1 MNSLWP
7 AASRISCIQPRTI
20 FRTCR
25 KIDSLAAGLSNR
37 VARPYSIS
45 LLPFSWGEANNWE
58 RQWRVRL
65 YNAPRSASRFCIG
78 IRSFASERAGII
90 TEFEKLPR
98 NYKDEKGLK
107 FREEIF
113 TPKETASVFGK
124 GIDANSA
131 NRLLRVLHGRRVA
144 GTLEDP
150 DAPSILSVYESQA
163 KKVALSWLREH
174 VPVDETRNYG
184 LRAEKELREMEEKI
198 IDDSQKI
205 GLYKPNSQKIGP
217 GQSVYGNSGLDAI
230 RKQRQMEEDAREA
243 AEAKRKTQADE
254 VRHNTGTLEP
264 MSASKRVE
272 LSAPGENKLL
282 KYYLERSKVLPNT
295 PPDMTWFQRLW
306 PSTLLVF
313 GVVGLCFIFPTIYTP
328 PKNSQRMFPD
338 IPPAA
343 ATVLGL
349 ILANGLVFMMWRF
362 PPAFRMLNKYFI
374 TVPGYPWALS
384 LVGNIFSHQS
394 FYHLSINMLVLYF
407 VGSRLHDE
415 VGRANFLSIYIASGT
430 LASFTSLTSYVLR
443 NVFITSSLGASGA
456 LAGVIAAYLW
466 LNRNEPIGFFGY
478 FLPKETGWSI
488 PSWVPLSVFIGI
500 DIYALT
506 KKRTTPVTMDHW
518 AHLGGYGA
526 GIVAA
531 SILDY
536 RQEQKKKTEMER
548 RKNLAIMDRIREGR
562 L

>member
-7 AASRISCIQPRTI
+7 AASRISCIQPRAI

-150 DAPSILSVYESQA
+150 DAPSILSVYENQA

-184 LRAEKELREMEEKI
+184 LRAEKELREMEDKI

-217 GQSVYGNSGLDAI
+217 GQSVYGNSGLDSI
-230 RKQRQMEEDAREA
+230 RKQRQMEDDAREA

-466 LNRNEPIGFFGY
+466 LNKNEPIGFFGY

-531 SILDY
+531 SILNY
-536 RQEQKKKTEMER
+536 RREQKKKIEMER

>member
-1 MNSLWP
+1 L
-7 AASRISCIQPRTI
+7 
-20 FRTCR
+20 
-25 KIDSLAAGLSNR
+25 
-37 VARPYSIS
+37 
-45 LLPFSWGEANNWE
+45 E
-58 RQWRVRL
+58 RQRRVKL
-65 YNAPRSASRFCIG
+65 YNAPRTASRFCIG
-78 IRSFASERAGII
+78 IRSFASERPGII
-90 TEFEKLPR
+90 TEFEQLPR

-150 DAPSILSVYESQA
+150 DAPSILSVYENQA

-184 LRAEKELREMEEKI
+184 LRAEKELQEMEDKI
-198 IDDSQKI
+198 IEDSQKI
-205 GLYKPNSQKIGP
+205 GLYRPNSQKIGP
-217 GQSVYGNSGLDAI
+217 GQSVYGNSALDAI
-230 RKQRQMEEDAREA
+230 RKQRQMEDDAREA
-243 AEAKRKTQADE
+243 AEAKRKSQAEE

-264 MSASKRVE
+264 MSASRRVE

-295 PPDMTWFQRLW
+295 PPDMAWYQRLW

-415 VGRANFLSIYIASGT
+415 VGRANFLSIYIACGT

-466 LNRNEPIGFFGY
+466 LHKNEPIGLFGY
-478 FLPKETGWSI
+478 FLPKETSWSI

-506 KKRTTPVTMDHW
+506 KKHTTPVTMDHW

-526 GIVAA
+526 GIGAA
-531 SILDY
+531 SIFKY
-536 RQEQKKKTEMER
+536 RRKQKKKMEMER
-548 RKNLAIMDRIREGR
+548 RKNLGIMDRIREGR
-562 L
+562 F

>member
-20 FRTCR
+20 FQTCR
-25 KIDSLAAGLSNR
+25 KIDSLPAGLSKR
-37 VARPYSIS
+37 VARRYSIS
-45 LLPFSWGEANNWE
+45 LLPFSWREADDWK
-58 RQWRVRL
+58 RQQRFKL
-65 YNAPRSASRFCIG
+65 YHAPRSASRFCIG

-90 TEFEKLPR
+90 TEFEQLPR

-113 TPKETASVFGK
+113 TPKETACVFGK

-150 DAPSILSVYESQA
+150 DAPSILSVYENQA

-184 LRAEKELREMEEKI
+184 LRAEKELQEMEDKI
-198 IDDSQKI
+198 IEDSQRI
-205 GLYKPNSQKIGP
+205 GLYRPNSQKIGP

-230 RKQRQMEEDAREA
+230 RKQRQMEDDAREA
-243 AEAKRKTQADE
+243 AEAKRKSQADE
-254 VRHNTGTLEP
+254 IRQNTGTLEP

-272 LSAPGENKLL
+272 LAAPGENKLL

-313 GVVGLCFIFPTIYTP
+313 GVVGLCVIFPTIYTP

-394 FYHLSINMLVLYF
+394 FYHLSVNMLVLYF

-415 VGRANFLSIYIASGT
+415 VGRANFLSIYIACGT

-456 LAGVIAAYLW
+456 LAGVIATYLW

-478 FLPKETGWSI
+478 FLPKETSWSI
-488 PSWVPLSVFIGI
+488 PSWVPLFVFIGI

-506 KKRTTPVTMDHW
+506 KKNKTPVTMDHW

-526 GIVAA
+526 GIGAA
-531 SILDY
+531 SILNY
-536 RQEQKKKTEMER
+536 RREQKKKMEMER
-548 RKNLAIMDRIREGR
+548 RKNLGFMDRIREGR